1 MMNYRDNIRVDAD
14 LLLEF
19 FLTFARAEFALKN
32 SGFVKGDQRQVLAD
46 WDSFA
51 ESLENNFRKDKNK
64 SLSQAVNYIMDN
76 PPMRQVLRDSALMWD
91 ANRPNGRRSEIEVL
105 LLLVRRIRN
114 NLFHGGKHNLD
125 VFEDTERTTRL
136 LRNSIIV
143 IHECLLLEP
152 SVKAKYDEATI

>member
-1 MMNYRDNIRVDAD
+1 
-14 LLLEF
+14 
-19 FLTFARAEFALKN
+19 
-32 SGFVKGDQRQVLAD
+32 
-46 WDSFA
+46 
-51 ESLENNFRKDKNK
+51 
-64 SLSQAVNYIMDN
+64 
-76 PPMRQVLRDSALMWD
+76 MRQVLRNSALMWD
-91 ANRPNGRRSEIEVL
+91 ANRPNGRRLEIEVL

-143 IHECLLLEP
+143 IRECLLLEP